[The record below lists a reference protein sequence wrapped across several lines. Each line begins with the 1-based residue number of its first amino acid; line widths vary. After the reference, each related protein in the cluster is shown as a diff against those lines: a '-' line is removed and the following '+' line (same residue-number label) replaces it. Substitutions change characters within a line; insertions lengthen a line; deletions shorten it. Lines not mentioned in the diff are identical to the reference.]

1 MIGGILKKLFGD
13 KGQKDLKELQPFVEA
28 ANVEHTKL
36 AELSN
41 DELRAITPVL
51 KGKIKEGLKE
61 IEDKISTLKKKT
73 TDPSTAIDEKEQI
86 FLDIETLEKESDVV
100 LEEVLLDILPKAF
113 AVVKE
118 TAKRFT
124 DN

>member
-73 TDPSTAIDEKEQI
+73 TEDRKS
-86 FLDIETLEKESDVV
+86 VV
-100 LEEVLLDILPKAF
+100 
-113 AVVKE
+113 
-118 TAKRFT
+118 
-124 DN
+124 

>member
-41 DELRAITPVL
+41 D
-51 KGKIKEGLKE
+51 
-61 IEDKISTLKKKT
+61 
-73 TDPSTAIDEKEQI
+73 
-86 FLDIETLEKESDVV
+86 
-100 LEEVLLDILPKAF
+100 
-113 AVVKE
+113 
-118 TAKRFT
+118 
-124 DN
+124 